1 MDELEA
7 VVAFVVVELVAF
19 VLAVVVPLAT
29 FAVDSV
35 PGLIAIVPSS
45 CTESALVPFEFG
57 LATEP
62 ACPSSFERSVR
73 CSVVVLDLSLTDFV
87 RCLACQSHLPRPYLG
102 LSTEKVSSDCRTQLQ

>member
-7 VVAFVVVELVAF
+7 VVAFVVVELVAS

-35 PGLIAIVPSS
+35 PGLIAVVPSS
-45 CTESALVPFEFG
+45 CTEPALVPFEFG

-62 ACPSSFERSVR
+62 ACSSSFERFVR
-73 CSVVVLDLSLTDFV
+73 CSVVVLGLSLTDLD
-87 RCLACQSHLPRPYLG
+87 RCLACQSHLPRPYLV
-102 LSTEKVSSDCRTQLQ
+102 LSTEKVSSDCRTQLP